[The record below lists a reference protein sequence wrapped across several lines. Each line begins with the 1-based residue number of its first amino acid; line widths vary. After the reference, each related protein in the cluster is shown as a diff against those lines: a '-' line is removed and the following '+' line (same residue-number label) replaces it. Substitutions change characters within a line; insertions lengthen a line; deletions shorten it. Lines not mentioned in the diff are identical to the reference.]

1 MVAKVRPGRECPALL
16 FHCNDNSQPAAFS
29 FLQISSKPIFGTSN
43 NLVIT
48 PKLEKI
54 LRIMEHTPT
63 VVGDY
68 MECLEVVPY
77 NVIAKVS
84 AKKGGGHHGLK
95 R

>member
-16 FHCNDNSQPAAFS
+16 FHCNDNSQSAAFS
-29 FLQISSKPIFGTSN
+29 FLQISSEPIFGTSN

-54 LRIMEHTPT
+54 LRIMEYTPT
-63 VVGDY
+63 VGGDY
-68 MECLEVVPY
+68 MECSEVVPY
-77 NVIAKVS
+77 NESAKVS